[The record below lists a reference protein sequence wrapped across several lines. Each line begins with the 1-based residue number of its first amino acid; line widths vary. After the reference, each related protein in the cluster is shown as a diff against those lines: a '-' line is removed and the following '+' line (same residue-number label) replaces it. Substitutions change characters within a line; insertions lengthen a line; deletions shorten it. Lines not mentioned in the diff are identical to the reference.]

1 MTTQTAAVKKRKHR
15 EDRSAGDIVLS
26 IVCYTIFTIC
36 AFLCIYPFYYIFI
49 NSISANDLSA
59 RGVILFY
66 PEGVHLQNYLKAF
79 QISGLGNAA
88 FISVARTVIGTICT
102 VSASAFLGFMFT
114 QDKMWHRKIWYR
126 MVVATMYFNAGIIPW
141 YLTMRNLGLTNN
153 FWGYVL
159 PAIISPFFIILT
171 KTFVES
177 VPKELQEA
185 AEIDGAGILM
195 IFFRIMLPVIKPI
208 LATVAIF
215 AAVNQWNA
223 FQDTL
228 LLVTDNKLYPLQ
240 FILYQYLNQAS
251 SLAAGQNT
259 GSAGGGSLAGVAGT
273 TQTPTSIRMTI
284 TVIVVI
290 PVMLV
295 YPIFQRYFVKGIMVG
310 AVKG

>member
-259 GSAGGGSLAGVAGT
+259 GNAGGGSLAGVGLT

>member
-1 MTTQTAAVKKRKHR
+1 M
-15 EDRSAGDIVLS
+15 
-26 IVCYTIFTIC
+26 IFTIC
-36 AFLCIYPFYYIFI
+36 ALLCIYPFYYIFI

-59 RGVILFY
+59 RGVIIFY

-88 FISVARTVIGTICT
+88 FISLARTVLGTICT

-159 PAIISPFFIILT
+159 PAIVSPFFIILT

-185 AEIDGAGILM
+185 AEIDGAGIIK

-251 SLAAGQNT
+251 SLAAGLQSS
-259 GSAGGGSLAGVAGT
+259 GSSSSGSLAGVGVT
-273 TQTPTSIRMTI
+273 TQTSTSIRMTI